1 MPEKPLLCLGETWL
15 ELTADT
21 PPELAGQFQVQVGGW
36 GAGLCRAYTRCGGR
50 AVLLSQLGGMI
61 LLWD

>member
-1 MPEKPLLCLGETWL
+1 MPEKPLLCLGEAWL

-36 GAGLCRAYTRCGGR
+36 GAGLCR
-50 AVLLSQLGGMI
+50 LSLI
-61 LLWD
+61 HI

>member
-1 MPEKPLLCLGETWL
+1 MPEKPLLCLGEAWL

-36 GAGLCRAYTRCGGR
+36 GAGLCRSYTR
-50 AVLLSQLGGMI
+50 
-61 LLWD
+61 